1 MIVAVLDQKGAK
13 CKTKPAVHYAK
24 DLAPEGL
31 YARIKLAAPVC
42 GLSVAQP
49 LEVLSNSCL
58 PKPTNN
64 IGAPQ

>member
-1 MIVAVLDQKGAK
+1 MQDEA
-13 CKTKPAVHYAK
+13 AVHYAR

-31 YARIKLAAPVC
+31 YARIKLAASVC

-58 PKPTNN
+58 PKPTDN